1 MNTRREWRFK
11 VEEAEADFEAN
22 IRPQIEALQEQASKP
37 GIISPESCATLF
49 DSRVFFFSHCT
60 HEDSFA
66 VQCN

>member
-37 GIISPESCATLF
+37 GIATLF
-49 DSRVFFFSHCT
+49 RFACFFFLPLYS
-60 HEDSFA
+60 
-66 VQCN
+66 